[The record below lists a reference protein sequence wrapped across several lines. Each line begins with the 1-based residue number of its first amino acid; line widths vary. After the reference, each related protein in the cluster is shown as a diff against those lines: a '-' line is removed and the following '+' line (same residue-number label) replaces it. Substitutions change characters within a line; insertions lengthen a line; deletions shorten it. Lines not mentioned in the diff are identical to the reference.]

1 MVGVDEDTHRGT
13 RRHFGF
19 EDDGSCLYGGLW
31 VQESEHTHWAVGRRP
46 LRSSKV
52 QLSPPDRYGPTLT
65 FAHRASKT
73 TKLSR
78 PHTPAVIHLWK
89 PRVSAQ
95 RQDYNKIVY
104 TLRFVAC
111 TLPGTYTGAGWKP
124 RGYTEVSYNAHLP
137 PRSHHPAG
145 SSPMRGGIIR
155 RTPGQARGVTPWPGR
170 AFGRPSPASHHPLH
184 LGDAD
189 GLATKGPYMM

>member
-1 MVGVDEDTHRGT
+1 MNRSNHPGRWGGGRCYVDRCGPTTCSCHLLTDMVQPSPSRIAHQKQQNCPG
-13 RRHFGF
+13 
-19 EDDGSCLYGGLW
+19 
-31 VQESEHTHWAVGRRP
+31 HTH
-46 LRSSKV
+46 
-52 QLSPPDRYGPTLT
+52 
-65 FAHRASKT
+65 
-73 TKLSR
+73 
-78 PHTPAVIHLWK
+78 PAVIQLWK